1 MSTGYLT
8 SAQVCPTTQ
17 SALLLAIVAKLRT
30 DLPDIF
36 GTDAT
41 CFVSDVPWPSLEV
54 QDDLFCTVCPTSSRF
69 DADYPLGAGNRGIV
83 EIGTFQVTV
92 WSRLSLDQLEQS
104 LLALTDVDRGLLGLK
119 QRVLRSLAGQQLYAD
134 PPTNSV
140 AMLIKYLCPT
150 AATHPPSRQVS
161 SDFSSIGLTFE
172 APFYWDLE

>member
-1 MSTGYLT
+1 MSTGYLM

-17 SALLLAIVAKLRT
+17 STILLAIVAKLRA
-30 DLPDIF
+30 DLPDVF

-69 DADYPLGAGNRGIV
+69 DADYPVGAASRGIV
-83 EIGTFQVTV
+83 EVGGFQVTV

-104 LLALTDVDRGLLGLK
+104 LLALTDADRGLLNLK

-134 PPTNSV
+134 PPTNS
-140 AMLIKYLCPT
+140 APLLIKYLCPT
-150 AATHPPSRQVS
+150 SATHSPSRQASV
-161 SDFSSIGLTFE
+161 DFNSIGLAFE